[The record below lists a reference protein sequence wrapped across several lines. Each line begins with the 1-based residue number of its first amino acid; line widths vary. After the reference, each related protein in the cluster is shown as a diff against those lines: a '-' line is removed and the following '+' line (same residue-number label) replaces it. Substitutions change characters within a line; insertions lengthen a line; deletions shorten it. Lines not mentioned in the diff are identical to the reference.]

1 MDLSK
6 IQKKMRSVPFGM
18 SVYQIE
24 KFNRGQETPER
35 LYRNCLLQL
44 SQKIRALKE
53 CEFRRKRY
61 EIDLEEIDERLKTA
75 VGFERRRLEIDRE
88 EKIFNLDGE
97 IKLIEDC
104 YIECQ
109 TYVRI
114 LDELPEFTRDQFEN
128 AEGVYWERKLLNDAR
143 HEVLSGAR
151 VSSDTIA
158 ALEQIGVVVGRNERG
173 QVAYSTAKAELE
185 EKK

>member
-1 MDLSK
+1 
-6 IQKKMRSVPFGM
+6 
-18 SVYQIE
+18 
-24 KFNRGQETPER
+24 
-35 LYRNCLLQL
+35 
-44 SQKIRALKE
+44 
-53 CEFRRKRY
+53 
-61 EIDLEEIDERLKTA
+61 
-75 VGFERRRLEIDRE
+75 
-88 EKIFNLDGE
+88 
-97 IKLIEDC
+97 
-104 YIECQ
+104 
-109 TYVRI
+109 VRI